1 MAYGSNPFQRIDRLE
16 TIICEQQ
23 AACIEQGIEAE
34 REGDFN
40 MSDWLYNRCYEL
52 DLRLERLAHISA
64 KYSAETLI

>member
-1 MAYGSNPFQRIDRLE
+1 MAYGSNPFKRIDRLE

-23 AACIEQGIEAE
+23 ATCIEQGIEAE
-34 REGDFN
+34 HEGDFDT
-40 MSDWLYNRCYEL
+40 SDRLLNRCYEL